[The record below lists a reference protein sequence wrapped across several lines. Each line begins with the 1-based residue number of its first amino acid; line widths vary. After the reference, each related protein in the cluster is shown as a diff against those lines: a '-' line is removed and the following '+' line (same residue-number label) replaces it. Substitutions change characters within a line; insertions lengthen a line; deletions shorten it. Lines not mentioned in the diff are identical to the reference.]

1 MVLPI
6 AINSVI
12 TTHSQMNKR
21 TSTFGSPLS
30 SLLVAHPPRVLNE
43 TNFNGAERPP
53 PRAWQVPVGW
63 LVLMAASV

>member
-1 MVLPI
+1 MAQQSRWLARELMVLPI

-30 SLLVAHPPRVLNE
+30 SPLVAHPPRVLNE
-43 TNFNGAERPP
+43 TNSNDAERWFKSC
-53 PRAWQVPVGW
+53 PRY
-63 LVLMAASV
+63 